1 MRTKFRK
8 FLPYLTF
15 LFVVLVGYLL
25 YNNLSTIKWDEV
37 GNALSEISPTMAG
50 MAIAISALIYILL
63 ASYDYLSFRYLKLR
77 EVSYPEVLVR
87 AFVCYAFNLNLGS
100 LVGGLA
106 LRYRVYSGWKIE
118 LDRIPYIIAFSTFTN
133 WLGYSFILSIMVT
146 LQAEAIQGLIPF
158 STLWIRLAASAV
170 LLLIV
175 SYFWSCYK
183 QKSFQFREE
192 LWQMPSLS
200 FAAVQLVWSSFQWTL
215 QSFIIYL
222 LLDSMGVNVS
232 YYQILFTFMLS
243 SVVAVFTHIPAGLGV
258 LEVIFLRMKLGVPE
272 ADLLVALIIYRV
284 AYYLVPLLAAVLTYF
299 VLEVRRRK
307 NK

>member
-15 LFVVLVGYLL
+15 VFILVVGYLL
-25 YNNLSTIKWDEV
+25 YNNLSSIKWDEV
-37 GNALSEISPTMAG
+37 GGALSEVSSTMAG
-50 MAIAISALIYILL
+50 IAIALSALIYLLL
-63 ASYDYLSFRYLKLR
+63 ASYDYLSFRYLKLKD
-77 EVSYPEVLVR
+77 VSYPEVLVR

-106 LRYRVYSGWKIE
+106 LRYRVYSGWKID

-133 WLGYSFILSIMVT
+133 WLGYCFILSIMVT

-158 STLWIRLAASAV
+158 STLWIRLTAGII
-170 LLLIV
+170 LLLIIW
-175 SYFWSCYK
+175 YFWICYK
-183 QKSFQFREE
+183 QKSFQFRGEC
-192 LWQMPSLS
+192 WQMPTVS
-200 FAAVQLVWSSFQWTL
+200 FATIQLVWSSFQWTL

-222 LLDSMGVNVS
+222 LLDSMGVSVS

-243 SVVAVFTHIPAGLGV
+243 SFVAVFTHIPAGLGV
-258 LEVIFLRMKLGVPE
+258 LEVIFLRMGLGVPQS
-272 ADLLVALIIYRV
+272 DLLVALIIYRV
-284 AYYLVPLLAAVLTYF
+284 AYYLVPLLAAVLIYF
-299 VLEVRRRK
+299 MLEVHRRK

>member
-15 LFVVLVGYLL
+15 LFVLLVGYLL
-25 YNNLSTIKWDEV
+25 YNNLSSIKWDEV
-37 GNALSEISPTMAG
+37 GNALSNVSPAMAG
-50 MAIAISALIYILL
+50 VSLAISAVIYILL
-63 ASYDYLSFRYLKLR
+63 ASYDYLSFRYLKLKGI
-77 EVSYPEVLVR
+77 SYPEVLVR

-133 WLGYSFILSIMVT
+133 WLGYCFLLSIMVT
-146 LQAEAIQGLIPF
+146 LQAEAIRGLIPF
-158 STLWIRLAASAV
+158 PTLWIRLAGAAV

-175 SYFWSCYK
+175 WYFWSCIK
-183 QKSFQFREE
+183 QKSFEFRGES
-192 LWQMPSLS
+192 WRMPSVA
-200 FAAVQLVWSSFQWTL
+200 FAALQLVWSSFQWTL

-222 LLDSMGVNVS
+222 LLDSMGASVS

-258 LEVIFLRMKLGVPE
+258 LEVIFLRMKLGVPQS
-272 ADLLVALIIYRV
+272 DLLVALIIYRV
-284 AYYLVPLLAAVLTYF
+284 AYYLVPLLTAVVAYF
-299 VLEVRRRK
+299 ILEVRRRK